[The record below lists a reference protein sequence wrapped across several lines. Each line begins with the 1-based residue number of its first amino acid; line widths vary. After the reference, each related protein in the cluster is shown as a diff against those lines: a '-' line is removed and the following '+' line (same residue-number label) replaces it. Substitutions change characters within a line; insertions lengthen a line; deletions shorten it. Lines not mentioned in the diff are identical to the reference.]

1 MFPGLFGSGRSAVCH
16 SRQTSIAGLRRL
28 QTMRGLRA
36 VLLGCAALQLY
47 ESRALFLIQIGVPTK
62 PKAARIWFSRKRW

>member
-1 MFPGLFGSGRSAVCH
+1 MFPGLLGSGRSAVCH
-16 SRQTSIAGLRRL
+16 SRQTSIAGRSWL
-28 QTMRGLRA
+28 QNDAGFAGRI
-36 VLLGCAALQLY
+36 LGCAELQLY